1 MHQQIKRVLTLALF
15 LLAVSMPVEAKLDI
29 AEMPYLYRYQYA
41 RGLLAPTFVICG
53 AGSYQPL
60 KKALSPG
67 ITITASVTSEAVGK
81 KTVYFA
87 RDSAEVTHEAKA
99 VLDSIS
105 IDVPVSVTGYT
116 CPLGTPEHNQRLA
129 EKRARAVAD
138 YLCRRG
144 LTITSAHG
152 KGGCCFVNCDLKK
165 NRRVVIQPKTSEQ
178 QEQGGFDAPD

>member
-1 MHQQIKRVLTLALF
+1 
-15 LLAVSMPVEAKLDI
+15 MPVEAKLDI

-41 RGLLAPTFVICG
+41 RGLLAPTFVICR

-60 KKALSPG
+60 KKALRPG
-67 ITITASVTSEAVGK
+67 ITITASVTSEGVGK

-87 RDSAEVTHEAKA
+87 RDSAELTHEAKV
-99 VLDSIS
+99 VLDAARTG
-105 IDVPVSVTGYT
+105 VPVYVTGYT

-138 YLCRRG
+138 YLRRRG
-144 LTITSAHG
+144 VTITSAHG

-165 NRRVVIQPKTSEQ
+165 DRRVVIQPETSRQ
-178 QEQGGFDAPD
+178 